1 MDSASSSESSFQ
13 TSASF
18 VSEGEEASVL
28 ILRLRPRAFHLPR
41 LVRLLRRVTPFRAEV
56 LLDRPLPLFVLFFGS
71 DSVGGRLLLLTEVS
85 VWRLLSLCCRETRVC
100 IAHFTRLAA

>member
-1 MDSASSSESSFQ
+1 MDSASSAEFSSRASASES
-13 TSASF
+13 
-18 VSEGEEASVL
+18 EGASVL

-71 DSVGGRLLLLTEVS
+71 DSVGGRLLLLTEVP

>member
-1 MDSASSSESSFQ
+1 MDSASSSEFSSRA
-13 TSASF
+13 SASE
-18 VSEGEEASVL
+18 SEEASVL

-71 DSVGGRLLLLTEVS
+71 DSVGGRLLLLTEVP
-85 VWRLLSLCCRETRVC
+85 VWRLSLCCRETRVC
-100 IAHFTRLAA
+100 VAHFTRLAA

>member
-1 MDSASSSESSFQ
+1 MDSASSSEFSSRA
-13 TSASF
+13 SASE
-18 VSEGEEASVL
+18 SEEASVL

-71 DSVGGRLLLLTEVS
+71 DSVGGRLLLLTEVP

-100 IAHFTRLAA
+100 IAHFTGLAA